1 MTDTP
6 NEDTDCKDTTED
18 GDRPRLIRR
27 HDQFAKQL
35 LDQSGLADIFL
46 RERLPAALTARLT
59 PEPAS
64 DRSESFVDPTL
75 AERRGD
81 RVHSLALAD
90 GPQVLVWAMIE
101 HKSAPDPDSILQTL
115 GYVAGLATRAATRIE
130 MPNGSLCLIPAPVFA
145 VILYH
150 GERPWPLPTILG
162 PAYRLPPDTASIGL
176 LDFSY
181 TLVDLGA
188 IPDAEL
194 SHDPEL
200 QAGLLVL
207 KYATRDDDPATTL
220 ERLLAAAAGAGLT
233 VVAIAVRYLLGAG
246 TFDRAHLRATLA
258 RVLPGQEDNM
268 LSQAAL
274 EIMAESRAE
283 GMAQGLSQGIS
294 RGKADLLLRLM
305 RRRFDNIP
313 PTIEQRV
320 LMAEGDDLDRWG
332 EAVLDAST
340 IEDVFSTPRH

>member
-1 MTDTP
+1 M
-6 NEDTDCKDTTED
+6 NETDTTETD
-18 GDRPRLIRR
+18 TIGTDTKGAGDRPRLIRR

-35 LDQSGLADIFL
+35 LDQKGLADVFL

-64 DRSESFVDPTL
+64 DRSESFVDATL

-81 RVHSLALAD
+81 RVYSLALAD
-90 GPQVLVWAMIE
+90 GPQVLAWTMIE

-115 GYVAGLATRAATRIE
+115 GYVTGLATRAATRIE

-150 GERPWPLPTILG
+150 GDRPWPLPTVLG
-162 PAYRLPPDTASIGL
+162 PAYRLPPDMASIGL
-176 LDFSY
+176 LDFCY

-188 IPDAEL
+188 IPDMEL
-194 SHDPEL
+194 SHHPEL

-220 ERLLAAAAGAGLT
+220 ERLLVAAAGAGLT
-233 VVAIAVRYLLGAG
+233 VVAIAVRYLLGAS
-246 TFDRAHLRATLA
+246 TFDRAQLRATLA

-283 GMAQGLSQGIS
+283 GVAQGMAQ
-294 RGKADLLLRLM
+294 GKADLLLRLM
-305 RRRFDNIP
+305 RRRFGTLPSIV
-313 PTIEQRV
+313 EQRV
-320 LMAEGDDLDRWG
+320 LSAEADDLDRWG
-332 EAVLDAST
+332 EAVLDAPT
-340 IEDVFSTPRH
+340 VDDVLSMSRH